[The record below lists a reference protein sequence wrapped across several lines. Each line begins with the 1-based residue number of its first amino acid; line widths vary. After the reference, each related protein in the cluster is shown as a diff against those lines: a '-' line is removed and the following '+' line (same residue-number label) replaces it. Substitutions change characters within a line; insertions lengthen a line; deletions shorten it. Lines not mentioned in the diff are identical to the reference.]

1 MSSIG
6 LSNTNIRISS
16 RIGPQGIPGFESSTG
31 PTGPTGPT
39 GYTGPTGPSG
49 GSFNDGSQNAIA
61 YYSAPDTIS
70 AAPTFTYE
78 PSTGNI
84 DLSGRMVTDV
94 SAIIFTDGTYIEVSG
109 NDFDISSSNII
120 YFTGVVQ
127 FDEDISING
136 LTIGKGSGNISTN
149 TAFGKNALYNNI
161 DGSNNSSL
169 GHNSLYNNTSG
180 YDNTAI
186 GVNALYSNID
196 GTNNIAIGTNAL
208 YNNTTGFNNIAIGT
222 NALYYNTDGSNN
234 IVIGNNS
241 SVNYTSS
248 SYNIII
254 GNNWENPPIVSSPQG
269 KLIILGETSTTDF
282 YFMTVFPPAVHVL
295 GGWCG
300 FDKIYTQPGG
310 LIHYSDNR
318 IKKNVVEINDNKA
331 IKDVNLLKPCT
342 YELINGDGGIQYG
355 FLAQEIR
362 EVLPNIVSIHRGSI
376 PLIMLDVNVISK
388 GSNSLSCKV
397 ISKGDITETD
407 AIIEI
412 IDFDSFDYK
421 IGSPLLIIDLGEEL
435 RCKITKIV
443 NNNISIDTSLK
454 SDNTII
460 IKSQYTSMVNA
471 IIEISN
477 PDQYNLKVNTI
488 LNIKVSDKT
497 EHAKIT
503 KIAGNHIY
511 IDRVLQTNSIYIEGI
526 VVDDLHS
533 ISISQI
539 IPITVSAI
547 QELDR
552 QFNAKNEEIDI
563 LKNEIATFKIQMA
576 EGLARLNAAG
586 L

>member
-1 MSSIG
+1 MSSVG

-16 RIGPQGIPGFESSTG
+16 RIGPQGIPGIASSTG
-31 PTGPTGPT
+31 ATGPT
-39 GYTGPTGPSG
+39 GYTGYTGYIG
-49 GSFNDGSQNAIA
+49 DQGSSLIINGSQNAIA

-70 AAPTFTYE
+70 ALPTFTYE

-84 DLSGRMVTDV
+84 DLSGKMVTDV
-94 SAIIFTDGTYIEVSG
+94 SATIFTDGTYIGVSG

-120 YFTGVVQ
+120 YFTGNVQ

-149 TAFGKNALYNNI
+149 TAFGENALYNNI

-169 GHNSLYNNTSG
+169 GHNSLYNN
-180 YDNTAI
+180 I
-186 GVNALYSNID
+186 
-196 GTNNIAIGTNAL
+196 
-208 YNNTTGFNNIAIGT
+208 
-222 NALYYNTDGSNN
+222 DGSNN
-234 IVIGNNS
+234 IAYGDYTLFNNENGSNNIAYGGGALQYNIDGSNNIALGYFASGGSNNTGSNNISIGHFAGSQAPIGNSNMITIGNDGAFQASNTFLIGEDISGTALITVSDQTFS
-241 SVNYTSS
+241 SVLNHRTFMGYLH
-248 SYNIII
+248 Y
-254 GNNWENPPIVSSPQG
+254 
-269 KLIILGETSTTDF
+269 F
-282 YFMTVFPPAVHVL
+282 YLAT
-295 GGWCG
+295 W
-300 FDKIYTQPGG
+300 
-310 LIHYSDNR
+310 SDNR

-342 YELINGDGGIQYG
+342 YEFINRDEGIQYG

-397 ISKGDITETD
+397 ISKGGITKTD

-421 IGSPLLIIDLGEEL
+421 IGSPLLIIDLDEEL

-454 SDNTII
+454 SENTII
-460 IKSQYTSMVNA
+460 IKSQHTSMVNA

-488 LNIKVSDKT
+488 LNIKISNTIKK
-497 EHAKIT
+497 AKIT
-503 KIAGNHIY
+503 KIDGNHIY

-526 VVDDLHS
+526 EVDDFHS

-552 QFNAKNEEIDI
+552 QFNAKNEEIDV
-563 LKNEIATFKIQMA
+563 LKNEATIFRNNMTDM
-576 EGLARLNAAG
+576 LARLNAAG

>member
-1 MSSIG
+1 MLKTCDKNIYVVPEKGSFIMWSQNYLTHPAPPFQGDIAFGGRRVGAAFDPLLNPIVKHIYIGWESPASDPHLTALTAMSIG
-6 LSNTNIRISS
+6 
-16 RIGPQGIPGFESSTG
+16 
-31 PTGPTGPT
+31 
-39 GYTGPTGPSG
+39 GYT
-49 GSFNDGSQNAIA
+49 
-61 YYSAPDTIS
+61 
-70 AAPTFTYE
+70 
-78 PSTGNI
+78 
-84 DLSGRMVTDV
+84 DV
-94 SAIIFTDGTYIEVSG
+94 
-109 NDFDISSSNII
+109 NN
-120 YFTGVVQ
+120 
-127 FDEDISING
+127 
-136 LTIGKGSGNISTN
+136 LTNFWGANISYWFT
-149 TAFGKNALYNNI
+149 L
-161 DGSNNSSL
+161 
-169 GHNSLYNNTSG
+169 
-180 YDNTAI
+180 
-186 GVNALYSNID
+186 V
-196 GTNNIAIGTNAL
+196 
-208 YNNTTGFNNIAIGT
+208 
-222 NALYYNTDGSNN
+222 
-234 IVIGNNS
+234 
-241 SVNYTSS
+241 
-248 SYNIII
+248 
-254 GNNWENPPIVSSPQG
+254 
-269 KLIILGETSTTDF
+269 
-282 YFMTVFPPAVHVL
+282 
-295 GGWCG
+295 
-300 FDKIYTQPGG
+300 
-310 LIHYSDNR
+310 YSDNK

-342 YELINGDGGIQYG
+342 YEFINRDEGIQYG

-397 ISKGDITETD
+397 ISKGGITKTD

-454 SDNTII
+454 SENTII
-460 IKSQYTSMVNA
+460 IKSQHTSMVNA